1 MCRLHSRRGSPWGN
15 RESRSR
21 SPPKAAGRSRGATC
35 SVGRANEATRK
46 RGLAWSVAEKG
57 WQSNVSRV
65 SPPASEGTEI
75 NGITGTQ
82 EPIQAHAGLRVDR
95 RRSAD
100 AWALASSIALVAE
113 AQALRPELR
122 AAVLLTRLTS
132 STALSRGARGVVEG
146 AGLPVLRAAL
156 GYRVAFA
163 ESLAAGQGV
172 TTYAPGDLARLE
184 VEHLADEL
192 DAFGTD
198 EESSRHVA

>member
-1 MCRLHSRRGSPWGN
+1 VLGLGRASDGASHHPEDVPQSTGFVVAGPLGGGAEGDTEIPDG
-15 RESRSR
+15 
-21 SPPKAAGRSRGATC
+21 PGQGDGVPKA
-35 SVGRANEATRK
+35 
-46 RGLAWSVAEKG
+46 GLASVLGDVDENAVVDG
-57 WQSNVSRV
+57 LSSRV
-65 SPPASEGTEI
+65 FADDGE
-75 NGITGTQ
+75 
-82 EPIQAHAGLRVDR
+82 AHAGLRVDR